1 MADKV
6 KVMFKELILKK
17 RGVFNTLMSLNKCNK
32 KEGLTAFTGLLE
44 LSRRNKVMTK
54 QEKTFGDILV
64 EKYQK
69 NG

>member
-1 MADKV
+1 
-6 KVMFKELILKK
+6 MFKLIKSKK
-17 RGVFNTLMSLNKCNK
+17 IFNFNTLFSLNKCNK
-32 KEGLTAFTGLLE
+32 KEVVTAFTGLLE
-44 LSRRNKVMTK
+44 LSRRNKIMTK